1 MVDLRRADVAEL
13 AVTWL
18 AEVVAAVFVGMVA
31 LQLDAPVNHSSKLRE
46 HDADETVWQ
55 MCDQCIKVP
64 VEGLRRDELVLED
77 VVDED
82 DLDVV
87 LVVITVV
94 LVFDDFEGGN

>member
-1 MVDLRRADVAEL
+1 MVVVCVAVVVLDFDVPTNRSFE
-13 AVTWL
+13 
-18 AEVVAAVFVGMVA
+18 
-31 LQLDAPVNHSSKLRE
+31 LRE

-55 MCDQCIKVP
+55 LCDQCIKVP

-87 LVVITVV
+87 LVMITAVMSVRRVNVV
-94 LVFDDFEGGN
+94 LVLDDLAGGN